1 MEDDIL
7 EKFEIYLDEKYT
19 SDEERNTQK
28 AYLSDIKLFLK
39 YFEDEFGEKLV
50 SFSRGHILEYKNYM
64 LNKMNYKFST
74 INRKLASISVYE
86 DFLIENNIKESKD
99 IKKRDSYKIDLPYI
113 SADMLPRKTIKKLRL
128 EASKWN
134 KRDYAIIV
142 LIDEAGLRV
151 SEAIKIQ
158 LERDVNLDMRRITI
172 FGKGRKVR
180 EAFINNE
187 IYEALDDYIKERNEI
202 LKELNTTNKY
212 LFISNKSKKTGNH
225 IHRSTVNKMLN
236 KYIEKLNETK
246 LHPHTLRHDYATTR
260 YEEGY
265 SDMRLKKSLGQT
277 SNAVNRYV
285 HPGGEDNRNN

>member
-1 MEDDIL
+1 MEENIL
-7 EKFEIYLDEKYT
+7 EKFKNYLDDKYS
-19 SDEERNTQK
+19 SDEEQNTQK
-28 AYLSDIKLFLK
+28 SYLSDIKLFLK
-39 YFEDEFGEKLV
+39 YFEDEFGEKIV
-50 SFSRGHILEYKNYM
+50 SFSRGHIMEYKNYM
-64 LNKMNYKFST
+64 LNKKNYKFTT

-86 DFLIENNIKESKD
+86 NFLIEND
-99 IKKRDSYKIDLPYI
+99 IKKAKDIRDRDFYKIDLPYV
-113 SADMLPRKTIKKLRL
+113 SADMLPRKTIKKIRL
-128 EASKWN
+128 EASKSN
-134 KRDYAIIV
+134 IRDYALIV

-180 EAFINNE
+180 EAFINDE

-236 KYIEKLNETK
+236 KYIEQLNEKK
-246 LHPHTLRHDYATTR
+246 LHPHTLRHDFATTR

>member
-113 SADMLPRKTIKKLRL
+113 SADMLQRKTIKKLRL

-134 KRDYAIIV
+134 KRDFAIIV

-151 SEAIKIQ
+151 SETIKIQ

-180 EAFINNE
+180 LSEVLQE
-187 IYEALDDYIKERNEI
+187 WER
-202 LKELNTTNKY
+202 
-212 LFISNKSKKTGNH
+212 
-225 IHRSTVNKMLN
+225 
-236 KYIEKLNETK
+236 
-246 LHPHTLRHDYATTR
+246 
-260 YEEGY
+260 
-265 SDMRLKKSLGQT
+265 
-277 SNAVNRYV
+277 
-285 HPGGEDNRNN
+285 

>member
-128 EASKWN
+128 EASKSN
-134 KRDYAIIV
+134 IRDYALIV

-180 EAFINNE
+180 EVFINNE
-187 IYEALDDYIKERNEI
+187 IYDALEEYIRERNEI
-202 LKELNTTNKY
+202 LEKLNVTNKY
-212 LFISNKSKKTGNH
+212 LFISNKSKNTGKH
-225 IHRSTVNKMLN
+225 IDRSTVNKMLN
-236 KYIEKLNETK
+236 KYCEKLNEK
-246 LHPHTLRHDYATTR
+246 NLHPHILRHDFATTR
-260 YEEGY
+260 YEEGF
-265 SDMRLKKSLGQT
+265 SDMRLKKSLGQ
-277 SNAVNRYV
+277 SSSVVNRYV
-285 HPGGEDNRNN
+285 HPGGEENRNN

>member
-64 LNKMNYKFST
+64 LNKKNYKFST

-180 EAFINNE
+180 EAFINDE

-236 KYIEKLNETK
+236 KYIEKLNEIK
-246 LHPHTLRHDYATTR
+246 LHPHTIA
-260 YEEGY
+260 
-265 SDMRLKKSLGQT
+265 
-277 SNAVNRYV
+277 
-285 HPGGEDNRNN
+285 